1 MFYWRRISHTTLY
14 ALWSHYI
21 YTYFLHIYVRKIK
34 PVYYRRYVDD
44 IFAPFRSH
52 DHLEKFTNYLN
63 SKHKIL
69 NLPMKK
75 KVTINCLFWIFWYQD
90 QTTVLKHLLTTN
102 QLLVG
107 YILTSIVSITTNIK
121 SVWFL
126 LCYLEHFQVSLTF
139 LGFTQKSAI

>member
-1 MFYWRRISHTTLY
+1 MHILLIFTEKRSVIPYVLLATHFAYYLVRIMKPL
-14 ALWSHYI
+14 YI
-21 YTYFLHIYVRKIK
+21 YIYIYIYIHIYVRKIK

-75 KVTINCLFWIFWYQD
+75 KVTINCLFWIF
-90 QTTVLKHLLTTN
+90 
-102 QLLVG
+102 
-107 YILTSIVSITTNIK
+107 
-121 SVWFL
+121 
-126 LCYLEHFQVSLTF
+126 
-139 LGFTQKSAI
+139 